1 MKLDENLNIQG
12 CDANFNVINIAS
24 INSSVILTNTVNV
37 LTSSFHNIDGD
48 MVVSD
53 IDPERTDSDLDSLF
67 ACGVDTIPPTLV
79 TEAWIPDD
87 TTGTEIV
94 DGGVVNLEDIDE
106 SDLIIEEEDQE
117 ETPSESDKQD
127 EKSEGEEKEEELKGS
142 IELPD
147 IDL

>member
-1 MKLDENLNIQG
+1 MKLD
-12 CDANFNVINIAS
+12 
-24 INSSVILTNTVNV
+24 
-37 LTSSFHNIDGD
+37 ID
-48 MVVSD
+48 V
-53 IDPERTDSDLDSLF
+53 EF
-67 ACGVDTIPPTLV
+67 
-79 TEAWIPDD
+79 DD
-87 TTGTEIV
+87 EPKDGEIV
-94 DGGVVNLEDIDE
+94 FNLEDIDE